1 MQPATATPGSP
12 ARSSCC
18 EREREREAHEE
29 RERDRNGAGR
39 SRASPV
45 EDRGEQNDE
54 RTVVSGQNLGGMTIS
69 GGQGLPLSLS
79 LEDRDLWTK
88 FQCLTNEMIVTKNGR

>member
-1 MQPATATPGSP
+1 MQQPAINPGSP

-18 EREREREAHEE
+18 ERERDREIHDDRDRERGSARSRSSPEGDHEE
-29 RERDRNGAGR
+29 Q
-39 SRASPV
+39 S
-45 EDRGEQNDE
+45 DE
-54 RTVVSGQNLGGMTIS
+54 RTVVSGQNLGGMTITGS
-69 GGQGLPLSLS
+69 QGLPLSLS